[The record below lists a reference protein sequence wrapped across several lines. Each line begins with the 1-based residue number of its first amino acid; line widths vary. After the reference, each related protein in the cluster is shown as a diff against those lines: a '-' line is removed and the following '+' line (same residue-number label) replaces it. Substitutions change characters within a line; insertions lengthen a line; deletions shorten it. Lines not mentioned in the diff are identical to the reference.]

1 MRWLLLGLCLV
12 LLQGGVFCCS
22 DEEAKLELE
31 QMIKVSMLLITGSG
45 DFFFIEYVFKL
56 LPGIWI
62 PNMYL

>member
-45 DFFFIEYVFKL
+45 DFFLY
-56 LPGIWI
+56 
-62 PNMYL
+62 